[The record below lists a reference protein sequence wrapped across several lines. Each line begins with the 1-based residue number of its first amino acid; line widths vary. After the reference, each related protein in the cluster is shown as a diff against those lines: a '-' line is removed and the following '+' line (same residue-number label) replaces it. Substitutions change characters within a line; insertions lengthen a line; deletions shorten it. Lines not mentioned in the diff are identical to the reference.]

1 MTTATIISY
10 AEIQPDIS
18 VRQPDPE
25 MRVKGAPQRTTRSY
39 FVDPSFG
46 LSSGIWS
53 AETGAYKISMATSK
67 HEFFHILTGKVEIS
81 CDSTGAVKSFGP
93 GDTGIIPPGFTGMF
107 EIVESA
113 SKFYVVTDRNL

>member
-10 AEIQPDIS
+10 ADIQPAIS

-25 MRVKGAPQRTTRSY
+25 MRVTGAPQRTTFSY

-53 AETGAYKISMATSK
+53 AETGAYKISMAASK
-67 HEFFHILTGKVEIS
+67 HEFFHILTGKVKIS
-81 CDSTGAVKSFGP
+81 CDSSGAVKSFGP
-93 GDTGIIPPGFTGMF
+93 GDTGIIPPGFTGVF
-107 EIVESA
+107 EIVETA
-113 SKFYVVTDRNL
+113 SKFYVVTDRDI

>member
-10 AEIQPDIS
+10 AEIQPVIT

-25 MRVKGAPQRTTRSY
+25 MRVKGAPNRTTLSY
-39 FVDPSFG
+39 FADPAFG

-53 AETGAYKISMATSK
+53 AETGAYKISMAASK

-81 CDSTGAVKSFGP
+81 CDSTGAVKSYGP
-93 GDTGIIPPGFTGMF
+93 GDTGIIPPGFSGMF
-107 EIVESA
+107 EIIEDA
-113 SKFYVVTDRNL
+113 SKFYVVTDRNI